1 MKSDNSQKINWKK
14 DIKVNNNTAFS
25 LSALLEHLNVKI
37 ATRRAAIKVSQF
49 SAIKIRKLQ
58 QIEIMI
64 ARLIGK

>member
-1 MKSDNSQKINWKK
+1 ME
-14 DIKVNNNTAFS
+14 
-25 LSALLEHLNVKI
+25 EHLNVKI